1 MFDRATRCHLVDK
14 HTSVALTCRL
24 PCREQ
29 MNLFAICLQAQVDV
43 LAAGFALCSSCL
55 SLSLICADS
64 GLNVQFVCAIWS
76 HAPNSPGLV
85 HQLEVILFQSIEGL
99 AHKCEQ
105 SKNSFTLR
113 RALVEVVR
121 LCQLSK
127 KLAVQRLGRHVTSV
141 RGQA

>member
-64 GLNVQFVCAIWS
+64 GPKCAICLRHLVTRAQFAWS
-76 HAPNSPGLV
+76 GEPA
-85 HQLEVILFQSIEGL
+85 
-99 AHKCEQ
+99 
-105 SKNSFTLR
+105 
-113 RALVEVVR
+113 
-121 LCQLSK
+121 
-127 KLAVQRLGRHVTSV
+127 
-141 RGQA
+141 